1 MRLYN
6 FLIMKSKYIF
16 VLFLVV
22 SIFVSNSFAFNPDSK
37 KFAIIDEFLTQ
48 ISQQGFS
55 GSVLVSDGINVFNKG
70 YGLADRE
77 NKIEVDENTVFT
89 VGSVTKQFT
98 GAAILKLEMQ
108 GKLSV
113 NETIDKYLKDVPA
126 DKKSITLHHLLTHS
140 SGLPPEFGGDYDV
153 LERDGFLEKTWKT
166 PLLSKP
172 GEKYEYSNIGYSVL
186 SAIIEIVSKQ
196 TYEQYLNE
204 NLFVPAKM
212 TQTGYRFPKWKAEQ
226 LSVGYRGENRWG
238 KSTEKPWGKT
248 GPYWNL
254 LGNGGILS
262 TTGDLYKWH
271 QALLGDE
278 ILNKEAKEK
287 YYKRHIEEGAG
298 TFYGYGWALFPTPR
312 NTTLITHNGGNGIFF
327 CDFLRYVDEKVT
339 IIMFTNSMRH
349 EFQTIPREI
358 AGVFFRPD
366 YKPSLNLNPAQTISS
381 LDTHPNGKMLGE
393 FFKIISSGNKEEI
406 EKFIKE
412 NFEAHF
418 LKAAMERHLT
428 VLTKV
433 GNDIKN
439 AEIDKIRVNGER
451 TFISYKNMPLKLTI
465 IIENGKI
472 GGLGLEN

>member
-1 MRLYN
+1 MKNKYLSSL
-6 FLIMKSKYIF
+6 FLI
-16 VLFLVV
+16 V
-22 SIFVSNSFAFNPDSK
+22 SIFFSNSFAFNSDGK
-37 KFAIIDEFLTQ
+37 KFALIDEFLSQ
-48 ISQQGFS
+48 LSQQGFS
-55 GSVLVSDGINVFNKG
+55 GSILVSDGTNVFKKG

-77 NKIEVDENTVFT
+77 NKIKVDENTVFT

-113 NETIDKYLKDVPA
+113 TDTIDKYLKDVPA

-140 SGLPPEFGGDYDV
+140 SGLPPQFGGDYDV
-153 LERDGFLEKTWKT
+153 LERDDFLEKTWKT

-196 TYEQYLNE
+196 TYEQYLHE

-212 TQTGYRFPKWKAEQ
+212 MQTGYKLPNWKSEQ

-278 ILNKEAKEK
+278 ILNKQAKEK
-287 YYKRHIEEGAG
+287 YYKRHIEEGEGAG

-327 CDFLRYVDEKVT
+327 CDFLRYIDEKVT
-339 IIMFTNSMRH
+339 IMMFTNSMRR
-349 EFQTIPREI
+349 EFQAIPREI

-366 YKPSLNLNPAQTISS
+366 YKPVLNLQPAQTISS
-381 LDTHPNGKMLGE
+381 LDAHPNGKILSE
-393 FFKIISSGNKEEI
+393 FFKTISSGNKEVI

-412 NFEAHF
+412 NFEPRF
-418 LKAAMERHLT
+418 LNAVPMTQHLQ
-428 VLTKV
+428 VLTNI
-433 GNDIKN
+433 GNDIKDS
-439 AEIDKIRVNGER
+439 EIDKILVSGER
-451 TFISYKNMPLKLTI
+451 TTISYKNKPIKLNI
-465 IIENGKI
+465 RIENGKI
-472 GGLGLEN
+472 GGLGLGD